1 MKLSLERSGQEY
13 GANAK
18 DLFSHENY
26 EFSDYGAVEITA
38 VNSWTFIA

>member
-26 EFSDYGAVEITA
+26 EFSDYGAVEI
-38 VNSWTFIA
+38 NGCQ